1 MHPYFWKLLQ
11 DSGFVLSKYE
21 KIEKDPDGGAFEST
35 GVMII
40 DRRLKRVY
48 ISLSQRA
55 TLTLAEKWG
64 N

>member
-1 MHPYFWKLLQ
+1 
-11 DSGFVLSKYE
+11 VISKYE
-21 KIEKDPDGGAFEST
+21 KIEKDSEGEAFEST

-55 TLTLAEKWG
+55 TLNLAKKWANKFG
-64 N
+64 FELITFNSLSD